1 MKKLN
6 CSHSK
11 RCYLLFTTLL
21 TLVTI
26 LLHMQLKNRSFH
38 HKTSVFSRIA
48 GGRYNNTSH
57 KEVYSDFYGYPGS
70 MELEQYAEFERRNP
84 NFVLKLKGYPQFV
97 KPPVDYKVT
106 VSVICGMKSRV
117 NCDADTVSDDRKN
130 TGNYN
135 TIKEE
140 RNADGCQDEGV
151 FFSITE
157 CHSGD
162 RQSTGGSSFWIT
174 STTPVS
180 RQMCTYVD
188 MFDGTYA
195 VWCPLSLDTKCSNMS
210 VALDFFNFTAF
221 SGHHKPL
228 RDVKWQRTICREQE
242 SQCSDHGDVGET
254 DKALLR
260 RTDLSGLQN
269 ETAMRNA
276 VTWVQQTGG
285 WLARLSWQRDQPFK
299 MNQKTL
305 CERLTHLGRL
315 IFVGASHMRYKSD
328 HLIIQCYTMPP
339 DVARKHSSIVV
350 ANIEYIKRLY
360 ATEFWSIP
368 AELAKRNLSKSDLVL
383 VQTGA
388 YDMFENGLQKSLLA
402 AVPEFTRVLRQIR
415 DVSRKR
421 GFRVVF
427 VTSPSYPRND
437 SRSSKG
443 SRNNFALAA
452 FNGSMKR
459 AAADIGVQIFDEFSA
474 FLTYEE
480 EAICGSHYLCRLL
493 GDSGHVSGELGKTA
507 AELLLAYASG

>member
-1 MKKLN
+1 MEKLS
-6 CSHSK
+6 CSNSN
-11 RCYLLFTTLL
+11 RCYLLLITLL

-26 LLHMQLKNRSFH
+26 LLHIQLKNNSFH
-38 HKTSVFSRIA
+38 YKTSFFSRIA
-48 GGRYNNTSH
+48 GGRYNGTSH
-57 KEVYSDFYGYPGS
+57 KEIHSDYYGYPGS

-84 NFVLKLKGYPQFV
+84 TFVLKLKGYPQFV

-117 NCDADTVSDDRKN
+117 KCDADTVGDYRKN
-130 TGNYN
+130 ISKYN
-135 TIKEE
+135 VIKEG
-140 RNADGCQDEGV
+140 RDADGCKDEGV

-157 CHSGD
+157 RHGGD
-162 RQSTGGSSFWIT
+162 RQSAGGSSFWIT

-180 RQMCTYVD
+180 RQMCTYID

-195 VWCPLSLDTKCSNMS
+195 VWCPLSLDTNCSNMS

-228 RDVKWQRTICREQE
+228 RDVKWRRTICRGQQ
-242 SQCSDHGDVGET
+242 SQCSEHGGVGEM

-260 RTDLSGLQN
+260 RTDLSRLQY

-276 VTWVQQTGG
+276 VTWVRQTGG

-299 MNQKTL
+299 MNRKTL
-305 CERLTHLGRL
+305 CERLRHLGRL

-328 HLIIQCYTMPP
+328 HLIIKCYSMPP
-339 DVARKHSSIVV
+339 DVARKHSSVV
-350 ANIEYIKRLY
+350 VNNIEYIQRQY
-360 ATEFWSIP
+360 ATEFRTIP
-368 AELAKRNLSKSDLVL
+368 AELAKRNLSKVDLVL

-388 YDMFENGLQKSLLA
+388 YDMFRNGLQKSLA
-402 AVPEFTRVLRQIR
+402 VAVPVFARVLRQIR
-415 DVSRKR
+415 DVSQKR

-452 FNGSMKR
+452 FNGSLKR
-459 AAADIGVQIFDEFSA
+459 AVADIGFQIFDEFSA

-493 GDSGHVSGELGKTA
+493 GDSGHVKGELGKTA